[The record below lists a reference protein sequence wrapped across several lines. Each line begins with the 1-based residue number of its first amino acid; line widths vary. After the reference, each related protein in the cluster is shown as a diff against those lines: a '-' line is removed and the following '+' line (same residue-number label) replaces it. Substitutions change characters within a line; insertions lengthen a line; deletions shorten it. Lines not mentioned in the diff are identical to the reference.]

1 MEPSSS
7 CFGLAIAWAL
17 SSPSAILEG
26 EQLYLGS
33 SPFSRMGKTSSSQG
47 KRREENKNKTAQI
60 RNGLYDILSNASKIE
75 KRHNFE
81 EQRTDSASFR
91 WLRITLF

>member
-47 KRREENKNKTAQI
+47 KRREEKRI
-60 RNGLYDILSNASKIE
+60 KI
-75 KRHNFE
+75 K
-81 EQRTDSASFR
+81 QRKSAMDYMIFSVMQAK
-91 WLRITLF
+91 